1 MSDQQLH
8 NTPPDAGAINRAPTE
23 SEPALSH
30 NTTLKVTSETE
41 NEIPTAKPVRGR
53 SKKQLTR
60 DIKSTDT
67 QSADT
72 ADTPVKTPSE
82 APSIEPEK
90 KSTPGTKRRPTK
102 PRKKFI
108 KEVEPEV
115 SPFEPDLDAT
125 PVKPR
130 DTERRA
136 SITVVAPEPAIG
148 LEVDAPQTPLPPVE
162 GRVGAGLAPA
172 LVTGDIP
179 ETPLPPGEGRVR
191 AGLAPALITGD
202 IPETPLPL
210 VEEPRP
216 GERRRVA
223 RTLLVLCLLVLFLT
237 SSFLL
242 WRDVN
247 DTHLYLYH
255 IDAPSG
261 QVEAQQDLG
270 GGYQDAATL
279 TNPVLLQ
286 SSLLLG
292 VSTSQS
298 GSQQILTLA
307 GSNTSWRVAA
317 QHTAQLAHS
326 TLSVT
331 PNNLLVVEYAGGL
344 QVMTAGG
351 QMLWQ
356 TTGEEPTLGAHA
368 FAPAFDHSTVYN
380 VKNASKGIVA
390 AYDLRN
396 GAARWTQHLDDT
408 LAYAPPLLLYGDTV
422 FVAGD
427 HTLYALNTATGV
439 ILWKAVST
447 TRTLLMAS

>member
-1 MSDQQLH
+1 MSDEQLH

-41 NEIPTAKPVRGR
+41 NEIPAAKPARGR
-53 SKKQLTR
+53 SKKQLAR

-148 LEVDAPQTPLPPVE
+148 LEVDAPQTPFPHVE
-162 GRVGAGLAPA
+162 GRVRAGLAPA

-191 AGLAPALITGD
+191 AGLAPALITGDIPETPLPPVEGRIQPELAQLSRALVTGD

-255 IDAPSG
+255 IDAASG

-270 GGYQDAATL
+270 GGYQDVATL

-307 GSNTSWRVAA
+307 GSNTSWYVAA
-317 QHTAQLAHS
+317 QH
-326 TLSVT
+326 
-331 PNNLLVVEYAGGL
+331 
-344 QVMTAGG
+344 
-351 QMLWQ
+351 
-356 TTGEEPTLGAHA
+356 
-368 FAPAFDHSTVYN
+368 
-380 VKNASKGIVA
+380 
-390 AYDLRN
+390 
-396 GAARWTQHLDDT
+396 
-408 LAYAPPLLLYGDTV
+408 
-422 FVAGD
+422 
-427 HTLYALNTATGV
+427 
-439 ILWKAVST
+439 
-447 TRTLLMAS
+447 